1 MMRLRP
7 TPLKIAS
14 VAAALLFAASACASA
29 DSAGGDGN
37 EIKIGAWYPLSGAVS
52 ASGVPQRAGADAY
65 FKMINDKGGING
77 RKVNWVVKDNA
88 FDPQQT
94 VQIARELIGQE
105 KVVAIVAANGTSQAE
120 AAFPFVLQQ
129 SKVPILNEL
138 GGLDS
143 WYTPPRAGLFGTQ
156 TLYED
161 QAAALGAWV
170 AQERKKNVVVVHSDP
185 AAFVTVAKAAQSVA
199 TKTDPSANVSL
210 MPVKFQSTDY
220 SPVVS
225 QVKAKSP
232 DAIVLILA
240 SPEAAAFMKEAKLQG
255 LAAPTYGYAPIAAA
269 STLTLAG
276 SAAEGAHA
284 VQFVKSPNDTD
295 PAVQEFREAMA
306 KYEPGQPADF
316 IALWGWTGAK
326 VFGQIAQGIQGPVTA
341 ESLTKAYEQ
350 AKNIDPGV
358 GPVMSF
364 GPDKHMGTR
373 DVQKVVVKDGKW
385 VSEGAF
391 YTPPAR

>member
-1 MMRLRP
+1 MRLRS
-7 TPLKIAS
+7 TPVK
-14 VAAALLFAASACASA
+14 VAAVAATLVLAATACASA
-29 DSAGGDGN
+29 NSAGANDK
-37 EIKIGAWYPLSGAVS
+37 EITIGAWYPLSGAVS

-77 RKVNWVVKDNA
+77 RKVNWIVKDNA

-94 VQIARELIGQE
+94 VQIARELIGQD
-105 KVVAIVAANGTSQAE
+105 KVSAIVAANGTSQAE

-143 WYTPPRAGLFGTQ
+143 WYNPPRANLFGTQ

-161 QAAALGAWV
+161 QAAALGDWV
-170 AQERKKNVVVVHSDP
+170 AKDGRKNVVVVHSDP
-185 AAFVTVAKAAQSVA
+185 AAFVKVAQAAQAVAKKS
-199 TKTDPSANVSL
+199 DPAMNVGL
-210 MPVKFQSTDY
+210 QPVKFQSTDY

-225 QVKAKSP
+225 QVKGKAP
-232 DAIVLILA
+232 DAVILILA

-255 LAAPTYGYAPIAAA
+255 LAAPTYSYAPVAAQ

-276 SAAEGAHA
+276 PAAEGARA
-284 VQFVKSPNDTD
+284 VQLVKSPNDTD
-295 PAVQEFREAMA
+295 PAVKEFRDAMA

-316 IALWGWTGAK
+316 IALWGWAGAK
-326 VFGQIAQGIQGPVTA
+326 VFAQIAQTVNGAVTSEA
-341 ESLTKAYEQ
+341 LAKAYEQ

-358 GPVMSF
+358 APVMSF
-364 GPDKHMGTR
+364 GPDRHMGSR
-373 DVQKVVVKDGKW
+373 DVQRVVVKNGKW
-385 VSEGAF
+385 TSEGDF

>member
-1 MMRLRP
+1 MRFRS
-7 TPLKIAS
+7 THVKVAS
-14 VAAALLFAASACASA
+14 VAATLVLAVSACGSA
-29 DSAGGDGN
+29 NSAGANDQQ
-37 EIKIGAWYPLSGAVS
+37 ITIGAWYPLTGAVS

-65 FKMINDKGGING
+65 FKMINDRGGING
-77 RKVNWVVKDNA
+77 RKVNWIVKDNA

-129 SKVPILNEL
+129 SKVPIFNEL

-143 WYTPPRAGLFGTQ
+143 WYNPPRPGLFGTQ

-170 AQERKKNVVVVHSDP
+170 AKDGRKNVVVVHSDP
-185 AAFVTVAKAAQSVA
+185 AAFVKVAQAAQSVA
-199 TKTDPSANVSL
+199 KKTDPSANVGL
-210 MPVKFQSTDY
+210 LPVKFQSTDY
-220 SPVVS
+220 SPVIS
-225 QVKAKSP
+225 QLKGRSP
-232 DAIVLILA
+232 DAVILILA

-255 LAAPTYGYAPIAAA
+255 LAAPTYGYAPVAAQ

-276 SAAEGAHA
+276 DAAEGARA
-284 VQFVKSPNDTD
+284 VQFVKSPNDTT
-295 PAVQEFREAMA
+295 PEIQEFRDAMA

-326 VFGQIAQGIQGPVTA
+326 VFSQITKTIQGPVTA
-341 ESLTKAYEQ
+341 DSLVKAYEQ
-350 AKNIDPGV
+350 AKNVDPGV
-358 GPVMSF
+358 APVMSF
-364 GPDKHMGTR
+364 GPDRHMGTR
-373 DVQKVVVKDGKW
+373 DVQNVVVKNGRW
-385 VSEGAF
+385 VSEGDF

>member
-1 MMRLRP
+1 MRLRS
-7 TPLKIAS
+7 THVRVAS
-14 VAAALLFAASACASA
+14 VAATLGLALTACMSAN
-29 DSAGGDGN
+29 SAGTN
-37 EIKIGAWYPLSGAVS
+37 SEEITIGAWYPLTGAVS

-65 FKMINDKGGING
+65 FKMINDQGGVNG
-77 RKVNWVVKDNA
+77 RKVNWIVKDNA

-94 VQIARELIGQE
+94 VQIARELIGQH
-105 KVVAIVAANGTSQAE
+105 KVAAIVAANGTSQAE

-143 WYTPPRAGLFGTQ
+143 WYTPPRANLFGTQ

-161 QAAALGAWV
+161 QAAALGEWV
-170 AQERKKNVVVVHSDP
+170 AKDGRKNVVVVHSDP
-185 AAFVTVAKAAQSVA
+185 AAFVKVAQAAESVAKKS
-199 TKTDPSANVSL
+199 DPSMSTSL
-210 MPVKFQSTDY
+210 FPVKFQSTDY
-220 SPVVS
+220 SPVIS
-225 QVKAKSP
+225 QLKAKAP
-232 DAIVLILA
+232 DAVIIILA

-255 LAAPTYGYAPIAAA
+255 LTAPTYGYAPVAAA

-276 SAAEGAHA
+276 PAAEGARA
-284 VQFVKSPNDTD
+284 VQFVKSPNDSD
-295 PAVQEFREAMA
+295 PAVQEFRDAMA

-316 IALWGWTGAK
+316 IALWGWTAAK
-326 VFGQIAQGIQGPVTA
+326 VFCQIAKTIQGPVTS
-341 ESLTKAYEQ
+341 ESLAKAYEQ

-358 GPVMSF
+358 APVMSF

-385 VSEGAF
+385 FSEGTF
-391 YTPPAR
+391 YTPPTR